1 MFLKHL
7 SPWFACLSML
17 AIAHAASTAEQS
29 PKDHS
34 PSIDSSVRELRLDA
48 FLAEVLHNNLDYAAQ
63 RYNVDVAQAA
73 IVGAKMFPNPSVQ
86 LGSFTDINNRGSQR
100 LPGTMGGMFTQTFET
115 GGKRKARL
123 LVALRNHAATAAS
136 LESFL
141 QNLKLDAAAAFA
153 DALAQTKAAEQKRL
167 VTVAMQDFLKAEQ
180 TRAKAGDV
188 GQLEVTQTAVEAGQ
202 LEAVLI
208 DADAEAQNASLA
220 LNAYMGRQDAAR
232 TWRPMG
238 KLEIAPQRY
247 DIPTLLSSAYHN
259 RADLLALRDSSAA
272 AKDGITLARANRIPN
287 VDVGLGWMRS
297 SSSSNTIS
305 PQPAYNMLGFQVT
318 VPIPLFN
325 RGQAEIATAQAQAGQ
340 AEKILESAEVKV
352 GVQIRQALVMY
363 QGTQKRVSLF
373 QSGIL
378 KDAQSALDGRRLSY
392 QKGDS
397 SLLELLD
404 AQRSADEVTQSY
416 YDALSDHLRATIELH
431 RAAGIWNIQL

>member
-1 MFLKHL
+1 MFNKHL
-7 SPWFACLSML
+7 LAWFFSLPLL
-17 AIAHAASTAEQS
+17 ASATAMQPLEP
-29 PKDHS
+29 PKANN
-34 PSIDSSVRELRLDA
+34 PSSVDSSIRDLRLDT
-48 FLAEVLHNNLDYAAQ
+48 FLAEVLKSNLDYAAQ
-63 RYNVDVAQAA
+63 RYSIDVAQAA
-73 IVGAKMFPNPSVQ
+73 IVAAKMFPNPSVQ
-86 LGSFTDINNRGSQR
+86 LGSMTDVNNRGSQR
-100 LPGTMGGMFTQTFET
+100 LPGTTGGMFTQTFEI

-123 LVALRNHAATAAS
+123 MVALRNYAATAAS

-141 QNLKLDAAAAFA
+141 QNLKLDAASAFA
-153 DALAQTKAAEQKRL
+153 DALAQSKAAEQKRL
-167 VTVAMQDFLKAEQ
+167 ITVAMQDFLKAEQ

-188 GQLEVTQTAVEAGQ
+188 GELEVTQTAVEAGQ
-202 LEAVLI
+202 LEANLI

-220 LNAYMGRQDAAR
+220 LNAYMGAKDAAR
-232 TWRPMG
+232 TWHPVG

-247 DIPTLLSSAYHN
+247 DLPALLSSAYHN
-259 RADLLALRDSSAA
+259 RADLLALRDCSAA
-272 AKDGITLARANRIPN
+272 AKDGINLARANRIP
-287 VDVGLGWMRS
+287 DVNLGLGWMRS
-297 SSSSNTIS
+297 SSSSNTAS

-340 AEKILESAEVKV
+340 AQKVLESAEVKV
-352 GVQIRQALVMY
+352 GVQIRQALVMF
-363 QGTQKRVSLF
+363 QATQKRVSRF
-373 QSGIL
+373 QNGLL
-378 KDAQSALDGRRLSY
+378 KDTQTALDGRRLSY